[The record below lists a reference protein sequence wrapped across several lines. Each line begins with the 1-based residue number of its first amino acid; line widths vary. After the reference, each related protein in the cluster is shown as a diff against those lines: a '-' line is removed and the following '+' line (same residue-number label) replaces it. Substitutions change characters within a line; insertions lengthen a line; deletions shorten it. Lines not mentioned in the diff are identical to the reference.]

1 MKRREFIALVSA
13 AAAWPFPA
21 RAQAP
26 SPSGQAAGTVA
37 DVPGSV
43 GQVATLHGTATVI
56 RANAAAVALKIS
68 DPIFKSDTLE
78 TAVDSTLGVT
88 FDDETTFSLSANTR
102 IVIDQF
108 VYQEGGNANAATF
121 NVALGTAAF
130 VASLVA
136 KTGDMKIATPQATLG
151 IRGTTGV
158 VDVPQGGGA
167 GVAPTIKL
175 YPDTDGHVG
184 QIEVFDRQGGRLG
197 TLTQGASAFA
207 LRPGAGGRFAAVPYQ
222 IPPQEAARDRGVLQR
237 LNVSHTIGRQMT
249 IQRQQLRSRNQP
261 NNQRPNNQRPDNQR
275 PGQPNNGRP
284 QNLRGNGGPGNR
296 EPGNPRGQPNNGRT
310 PGGPQPR
317 PQRPRRGNPASPNK
331 KQ

>member
-13 AAAWPFPA
+13 AAAWPFSA

-26 SPSGQAAGTVA
+26 SLSGQAAGTAA

-43 GQVATLHGTATVI
+43 GQVATLHGAATVI

-121 NVALGTAAF
+121 DVALGTAAF

-249 IQRQQLRSRNQP
+249 IQRQQLRSR
-261 NNQRPNNQRPDNQR
+261 
-275 PGQPNNGRP
+275 
-284 QNLRGNGGPGNR
+284 
-296 EPGNPRGQPNNGRT
+296 
-310 PGGPQPR
+310 
-317 PQRPRRGNPASPNK
+317 
-331 KQ
+331 